1 MSYNKLLT
9 KFLKWRIKNLSA
21 KQFINILSVFAGLAA
36 GLAAFL
42 IKNAV
47 HEIRLFL
54 TSSFSQ
60 DYQNYL
66 YILYPAIGLLLTVIF
81 MRYILK
87 HHVEHGIPSV
97 LHAISKTK
105 GRMKPHNMCS
115 SIITSALTVGF
126 GGSVGLEGPTVATGA
141 AVGSN
146 IGRFFHLNY
155 KQSILLLGAASAAAM
170 SAIFKAPIAA
180 VVFAIE
186 VIMIDLTTASLV
198 PLLIASA
205 TAAITSFLLLG
216 KDVLYSFSITEP
228 FLFKDIPYYL
238 ILGVLSGFLASYF
251 TRVYMFVNKIFD
263 NIKSWYKKIIIGGV
277 VLGVLIFLFPS
288 LYGEGYDAIN
298 STLHGDFSYLYNN
311 SIYYSFKD
319 NIYVIFGLFIA
330 LILLKVIATS
340 ATFGAGGVGGIFA
353 PTLFLGSNLGLFFAV
368 ILNHYSI
375 ATLSLNN
382 FALAGM
388 AGLIAGVLQAPLT
401 GIFLIAEIT
410 DGYGMFMPLMIT
422 ATISYATV
430 KIFEENNVYS
440 IQLAKRGE
448 LFTHHKDKAI
458 LSMMQMDKLL
468 ETNFSTIT
476 SNATLGDL
484 VKVISKSVRNIFPV
498 VDKDNNFK
506 GVVVMDDVRDIMF
519 DHTQYD
525 KTKVRDLMF
534 VPHDFVTPHDTME
547 HIANIFHKTGNYNL
561 PVIED
566 GKYLGFI
573 SRANLFSTYR
583 RLLKSFS
590 DH

>member
-9 KFLKWRIKNLSA
+9 RFLRWRIKNLTS
-21 KQFINILSVFAGLAA
+21 KQFINILSIFVGLAA
-36 GLAAFL
+36 GVAAFL

-47 HEIRLFL
+47 HEIRILL
-54 TSSFSQ
+54 TSNFSQ

-66 YILYPAIGLLLTVIF
+66 YIIYPAIGILLTMIF
-81 MRYILK
+81 IKFILK
-87 HHVEHGIPSV
+87 HKVGHGIPSV

-105 GRMKPHNMCS
+105 GRMSAHNMFS
-115 SIITSALTVGF
+115 SIITSAFTVGF

-146 IGRFFHLNY
+146 IGKLFHLNY

-180 VVFAIE
+180 IVFAIE

-238 ILGVLSGFLASYF
+238 VLGVLSGVLSSYF

-263 NIKSWYKKIIIGGV
+263 NIKSWYKRVILGGI

-319 NIYVIFGLFIA
+319 NMYVIFGLFIA
-330 LILLKVIATS
+330 LILVKVIATS

-368 ILNHYSI
+368 ILNYYSI
-375 ATLSLNN
+375 ASLSLSN

-410 DGYGMFMPLMIT
+410 NGYGMFMPLMIT
-422 ATISYATV
+422 ATMAYATV
-430 KIFEENNVYS
+430 KIFERNNVYS

-468 ETNFSTIT
+468 ETNFSTI
-476 SNATLGDL
+476 SSDATLGDL

-519 DHTQYD
+519 DHAQYD
-525 KTKVRDLMF
+525 KIKVRDLMF
-534 VPHDFVTPHDTME
+534 VPRYYVTPNDTME
-547 HIANIFHKTGNYNL
+547 HIANIFSKTGNYNL